1 MNRPYTA
8 KAKKALALAGKMSR
22 NLHHNYIGTE
32 HLLLGLLREGSG
44 VAACV
49 LMSNGVEEDKLVQL
63 IEDLIAPS
71 SDVMVMDRDGYS
83 PKTQKVL
90 ERAATEAERFHS
102 EAVGTEHL
110 LIAIIKEIDC
120 AASRLLNTLGVS
132 GQKLYVDILVA
143 MGEDAAQYK
152 DELQGSRAG
161 KKKNATAT
169 LDAYS
174 RDLTELARNGE
185 LDPVIGREDEIE
197 RVIQILSRRGKNN
210 PCLIGEQIGR
220 AHV

>member
-22 NLHHNYIGTE
+22 SLHHNYIGTE

-49 LMSNGVEEDKLVQL
+49 LMSNGVEEEKLVQL

-90 ERAATEAERFHS
+90 ERAVAEAERFRS
-102 EAVGTEHL
+102 EEIGTEHL

-120 AASRLLNTLGVS
+120 AASRLLHTLGVS
-132 GQKLYVDILVA
+132 GQKLYVDILIA
-143 MGEDAAQYK
+143 MGEDASQYK
-152 DELQGSRAG
+152 DYPCG
-161 KKKNATAT
+161 KGK
-169 LDAYS
+169 
-174 RDLTELARNGE
+174 E
-185 LDPVIGREDEIE
+185 E
-197 RVIQILSRRGKNN
+197 RICIWSNHWCRYVGG
-210 PCLIGEQIGR
+210 C
-220 AHV
+220 